1 MVLGSR
7 LAPEAEVRRL
17 SLVLVLVGQDHN
29 EALLRKACEQACLDV
44 VGVCCSLQR
53 DMSPQVPCL
62 HGAEA
67 AVLNPESSP
76 S

>member
-17 SLVLVLVGQDHN
+17 SLVLVLVGHHN
-29 EALLRKACEQACLDV
+29 EALLRKACEQACFDV

-67 AVLNPESSP
+67 TVLNPESSP